1 LFHDCSSCPASKL
14 SLMAGRHLFARGTS
28 PGAFMRKVIL
38 AALLVSFL
46 LQAAMLPAQ
55 NNRDRNSR
63 RDSAV
68 GRNPA
73 AEVLASSGEPR

>member
-1 LFHDCSSCPASKL
+1 
-14 SLMAGRHLFARGTS
+14 
-28 PGAFMRKVIL
+28 MRKVIL

-46 LQAAMLPAQ
+46 LLAAMLPSQ

-63 RDSAV
+63 SDSAV
-68 GRNPA
+68 GRNPV